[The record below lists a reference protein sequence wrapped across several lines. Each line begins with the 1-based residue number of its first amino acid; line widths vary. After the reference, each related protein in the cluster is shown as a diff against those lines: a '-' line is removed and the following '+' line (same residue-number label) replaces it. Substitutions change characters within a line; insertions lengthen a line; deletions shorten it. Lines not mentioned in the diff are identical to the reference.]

1 MSVEAIKKN
10 LKRKQD
16 FINDIVK
23 IDNFPLFNWVELN
36 INEVCNRRCVF
47 CPRSQGYPQVN
58 VHMEVSQ
65 AEFIASELQK
75 LNFRGIVNISG
86 TGEPLLTKHIA
97 QLIKPFGERNIKIEI
112 TTNGDK
118 LKPKIIKDLYA
129 AGLTQ
134 LVISMYDGPEQI
146 PHFKNLLTEECG
158 ISPELYSLRD
168 RWYSEDEGYGLMYT
182 NRSGSLDDRNIDYKH
197 NPCYYPSYTILIDW
211 NGDVLLCPHD
221 VFNKS
226 VTFGN
231 INEEPLFDLWKGKKL
246 MEYRKNLIEGKRC
259 LFPCDSCNAQGTLLG
274 GEHAKL
280 W

>member
-1 MSVEAIKKN
+1 MSLEAIKKN

-23 IDNFPLFNWVELN
+23 IDNFPLFNWIELN

-47 CPRSQGYPQVN
+47 CPRSQGYPQEN
-58 VHMEVSQ
+58 IHMDISQ
-65 AEFIASELQK
+65 AEFIASEVKK
-75 LNFRGIVNISG
+75 LGFRGIVNISG
-86 TGEPLLTKHIA
+86 TGEPLLTRHIDKIVKEFA
-97 QLIKPFGERNIKIEI
+97 DRGIKIEI

-118 LKPKIIKDLYA
+118 LKPKIIKRLYD
-129 AGLTQ
+129 AGLSQ

-146 PHFKNLLTEECG
+146 LHFKNLLTEECG
-158 ISPELYSLRD
+158 IDPNLYSLRD
-168 RWYSEDEGYGLMYT
+168 RWYTEDEGFGLMYT
-182 NRSGSLDDRNIDYKH
+182 NRSGSLDDKNIHYKS
-197 NPCYYPSYTILIDW
+197 NPCYYPSYTILLDL

-221 VFNKS
+221 VFNKT

-231 INEEPLFDLWKGKKL
+231 INETPIFELWKSKKL
-246 MEYRKNLIEGKRC
+246 MEYRQNLIKGNRC
-259 LFPCDSCNAQGTLLG
+259 LSPCDNCNAQGTLLG